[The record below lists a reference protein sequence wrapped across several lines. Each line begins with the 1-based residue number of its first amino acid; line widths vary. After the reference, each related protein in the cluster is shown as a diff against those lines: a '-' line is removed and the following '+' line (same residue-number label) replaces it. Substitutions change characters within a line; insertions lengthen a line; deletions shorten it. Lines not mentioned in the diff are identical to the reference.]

1 MGNELLLT
9 TPNQPKVVMICS
21 RRMAALTIRI
31 FQQALTHLPVEVD
44 LRCGNVRNIL
54 KKKNMLYT
62 ITAQQNILRDNFM

>member
-31 FQQALTHLPVEVD
+31 FQQALTHLPVEDD

-54 KKKNMLYT
+54 KKKKHAVHNNCSAEYFE
-62 ITAQQNILRDNFM
+62 R